1 MFRRDKISTPLA
13 ACLLLALTLSRHAQ
27 AQFTLSEAKEI
38 AAIPLSVEK
47 VQKMYR
53 VAGALRPAAPPSTLY
68 QTLEEQIQAVER
80 VPNAENLCRAE
91 GLSVR
96 EFVLIGMALG
106 IAENPINNPA
116 YQTSP
121 GQKTSDPMVVADSPE
136 HIKFVQDHH
145 AEILKAMSVLDHSAK
160 DRRK

>member
-1 MFRRDKISTPLA
+1 MFARGNILTLQA
-13 ACLLLALTLSRHAQ
+13 ASLLLALTLSWHAQ

-38 AAIPLSVEK
+38 AAVPLSVEK
-47 VQKMYR
+47 VEKMYR
-53 VAGALRPAAPPSTLY
+53 VARALRSAAPSNTQSDTLA
-68 QTLEEQIQAVER
+68 EHIQAMQR

-116 YQTSP
+116 LQVP
-121 GQKTSDPMVVADSPE
+121 GQKTSD
-136 HIKFVQDHH
+136 
-145 AEILKAMSVLDHSAK
+145 
-160 DRRK
+160 

>member
-1 MFRRDKISTPLA
+1 MFRCDNISILLA
-13 ACLLLALTLSRHAQ
+13 GYLLLALTLSRHAQ

-47 VQKMYR
+47 VQKMFR
-53 VAGALRPAAPPSTLY
+53 VAVALRPAAPLSTHY
-68 QTLEEQIQAVER
+68 QTLEEHIQAVQR

-96 EFVLIGMALG
+96 EFVVIGMALG

-116 YQTSP
+116 NQASP

-136 HIKFVQDHH
+136 HIKFVQDHL
-145 AEILKAMSVLDHSAK
+145 AEIEKAMSDSAK
-160 DRRK
+160 DGHK